1 MIYGIGVHYLNSY
14 KINKLTLKYKE
25 KFINRFFSIREIQD
39 SKTKFNQSLFFS
51 KRFSAKISFH
61 KAFSKNKSEKIFFKD
76 IEIISDSLGKPTI
89 TIRGR
94 TKRLIDTKQN
104 NLNGK
109 FNFFISLSDEPPNV
123 LSFIIIFLAPL

>member
-1 MIYGIGVHYLNSY
+1 MIYGIGVHYLNSL
-14 KINKLTLKYKE
+14 KIHNLILKYKE
-25 KFINRFFSIREIQD
+25 KFIYRFFSIREIQE

-61 KAFSKNKSEKIFFKD
+61 KAFSKNKSEKFFFKD
-76 IEIISDSLGKPTI
+76 IEIISDSHGKPII
-89 TIRGR
+89 TISGR
-94 TKRLIDTKQN
+94 TKKLIETKQN

-109 FNFFISLSDEPPNV
+109 FDYFISLSDEPPNV